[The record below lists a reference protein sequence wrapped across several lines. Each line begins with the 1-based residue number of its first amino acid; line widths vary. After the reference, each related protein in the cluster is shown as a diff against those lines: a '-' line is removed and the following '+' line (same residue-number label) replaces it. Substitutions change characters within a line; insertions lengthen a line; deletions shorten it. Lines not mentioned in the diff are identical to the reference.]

1 MGERGFRATT
11 AIFLRALAI
20 VACSGDEIVAP
31 TSSSEPFVGDTPPGA
46 PAALVGSA
54 LYVAPSS
61 PAQRQADAW
70 RSGRPADAVLMDRIA
85 SQPIAIWLGAW
96 SGDVRTNVR
105 TAIARAGERMP
116 VFVLYNIPKRDC
128 GGYSAGGGS
137 PSGYLAWVRR
147 VADGI
152 GGGRAV
158 TVLEPDALA
167 QLTCLSRAEQ
177 DERLALLRSAVGILK
192 SAGAVVYVDAGNA
205 RWVAPSEM
213 AARLARVSVGSAD
226 GFALNVSNFVGTG
239 ATRGYGE
246 AISRS
251 LGGKHFIID
260 TSRNGMGGTSSG
272 QWCNPP
278 GQALGALPTTRT
290 GHQLV
295 DAYLW
300 IKPPGESDGP
310 CNGGPAAGTWWA
322 EYALG
327 LAKRQS
333 ASSAVASR
341 SNARRSLRR

>member
-11 AIFLRALAI
+11 AVFLRALAI
-20 VACSGDEIVAP
+20 VACSGDDVVGP
-31 TSSSEPFVGDTPPGA
+31 PSPSEPFVGDAPVGA
-46 PAALVGSA
+46 PAPLVGSS

-70 RSGRPADAVLMDRIA
+70 RSSRPADAALMDRIA
-85 SQPIAIWLGAW
+85 SQPVAIWLGAW
-96 SGDVRTNVR
+96 SGDVRSSVR
-105 TAIARAGERMP
+105 TAVARAGGRMP

-137 PSGYLAWVRR
+137 PSSYLAWVRQ

-158 TVLEPDALA
+158 AVLEPDALA

-177 DERLALLRSAVGILK
+177 DERLALLRSAVSILK

-205 RWVAPSEM
+205 RWIAANEM
-213 AARLARVSVGSAD
+213 AARLTRASVGSAD

-246 AISRS
+246 TISRS

-260 TSRNGMGGTSSG
+260 TSRNGMGGTSNG

-278 GQALGALPTTRT
+278 GQALGAPPTTRT
-290 GHQLV
+290 GHGLV

-310 CNGGPAAGTWWA
+310 CNGGPAAGTWWP

-333 ASSAVASR
+333 ALSVVASR
-341 SNARRSLRR
+341 SSARRSLRQ